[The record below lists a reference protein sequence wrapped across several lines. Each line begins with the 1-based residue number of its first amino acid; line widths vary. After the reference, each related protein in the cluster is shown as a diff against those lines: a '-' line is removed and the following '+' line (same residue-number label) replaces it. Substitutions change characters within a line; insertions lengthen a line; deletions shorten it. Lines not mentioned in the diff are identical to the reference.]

1 MTAAKSPVRTHRPR
15 RDEIALPDEDSGAGE
30 VAALRRQLAEQSG
43 LVATLQRC
51 VVDLDNEV
59 AELRSLLVRSQ
70 CEVIRRLGEL
80 QAPPWAANDA
90 PPPGP
95 APAGATAG
103 DGQPDTAGAGDGD
116 GRPVAGDD
124 RPVAPQ
130 PALDPAEYARL
141 VDRTRALMRTVVPA
155 GAIAAVVSR
164 GDDRLTDVDGRV
176 GWHFP
181 RTADGR
187 WAGHHPTDSAE
198 AVAALEDLRRRG
210 ARYLVF
216 PATARWW
223 LDYYG
228 GLRAHLDES
237 ARLVLDRADTCTVYA
252 LDR

>member
-1 MTAAKSPVRTHRPR
+1 VTATRTR
-15 RDEIALPDEDSGAGE
+15 RRTSGEITGHDQVTLPDPDVAG
-30 VAALRRQLAEQSG
+30 LRRQLAEQAS
-43 LVATLQRC
+43 LVTALQRC

-59 AELRSLLVRSQ
+59 AELRSLLIRSQ
-70 CEVIRRLGEL
+70 CEIIRRLGQL
-80 QAPPWAANDA
+80 PAAPWAANDR

-95 APAGATAG
+95 DADAVADDAAP
-103 DGQPDTAGAGDGD
+103 
-116 GRPVAGDD
+116 D

-130 PALDPAEYARL
+130 PALDAADYGRL
-141 VDRTRALMRTVVPA
+141 VDRTRALVRTVVPA
-155 GAIAAVVSR
+155 GAVLAVVSR
-164 GDDRLTDVDGRV
+164 GDDRLTDVDGRI

-187 WAGHHPTDSAE
+187 WAGHHPTDSAA
-198 AVAALEDLRRRG
+198 AVAALDDLRRRG

-228 GLRAHLDES
+228 GLRRHLDET
-237 ARLVLDRADTCTVYA
+237 ARLVLDRPETCTVYA